1 MGTKTAGVFSGAE
14 YDVQSDMRLSTRVSP
29 TTYGISST
37 ALGLVLRLHGY
48 NVRLASHD
56 FGVKTP

>member
-37 ALGLVLRLHGY
+37 ALGSVAATWVQCSLSV
-48 NVRLASHD
+48 
-56 FGVKTP
+56 T